1 MGTSVSP
8 SSNLSPRYQR
18 LIQRTLQIERQPK
31 LELQNE
37 RQQKQD
43 TKSVVSDL
51 DGKLSSLQSQ
61 LSTLTDTISS
71 PFEGRSASAAEGT
84 EGFSVSADKTA
95 STGSYSVAVNRL
107 ASADGRVSQAYNS
120 GGTGLRTFFDNN
132 GQQTFDL
139 EVATPTDSNP
149 DAREQ
154 ISVTVDPSGSTN
166 KEILGN
172 IQTAIDDALQTA
184 VDNGTIS
191 SDERPSASVLNPT
204 SGTARLSLRSQES
217 GYQGR
222 LGFTDSSNGLLAEL
236 QVNADQLAND
246 TQGGEI
252 TEVGTD
258 EGSSQ
263 LTSEFELNG
272 LTFTRNSNEVTDAVD
287 GVTINLE
294 EATGTTSS
302 FEVSAD
308 EEGAKDAVQEFIDRY
323 NEVNNFLQNKTEVNP
338 DADERGAFAND
349 GTFRRLGL
357 QLRNDATRPVE
368 GLPDRLNTLED
379 IGIEA
384 SRDGTLE
391 LADEGAFSD
400 ALRNDQAAL
409 KDLFAG
415 DDGVAKRLETR
426 VDQYVETG
434 GIIDGRE
441 DVITGSVDRIDNRI
455 DRLDER
461 LQRRQEQLRARFSEV
476 QSTIQSLARQQRAIS
491 QRLF

>member
-1 MGTSVSP
+1 MGTSIRP
-8 SSNLSPRYQR
+8 SSSLSPQYQR
-18 LIQRTLQIERQPK
+18 LIQRTLRIERQPK

-37 RQQKQD
+37 RQQKKNE
-43 TKSVVSDL
+43 KSVVSDL

-61 LSTLTDTISS
+61 LSSLTDTVSS
-71 PFEGRSASAAEGT
+71 PFEGRNASAAEGT
-84 EGFSVSADKTA
+84 KGFSVSADETA
-95 STGSYSVAVNRL
+95 STGSYSLAVNRL

-184 VDNGTIS
+184 VDDGTIS
-191 SDERPSASVLNPT
+191 SDERPIASVINPT
-204 SGTARLSLRSQES
+204 SGTARLSLRSQQT

-222 LGFTDSSNGLLAEL
+222 LSFSDSSNNLLSEL
-236 QVNADQLAND
+236 QVNADQIAND

-252 TEVGTD
+252 TEVGKN
-258 EGSSQ
+258 ERKSQ

-287 GVTINLE
+287 GVTISLE
-294 EATGTTSS
+294 EKTDTTSS

-323 NEVNNFLQNKTEVNP
+323 NEVNKFLQNKTEVNP
-338 DADERGAFAND
+338 DSEERGAFAND
-349 GTFRRLGL
+349 GTFQRLEF

-368 GLPDRLNTLED
+368 GLPDRLNTLKD

-391 LADEGAFSD
+391 LSDEDAFSS
-400 ALRNDQAAL
+400 ALQNDKEAL
-409 KDLFAG
+409 KDLFSG
-415 DDGVAKRLETR
+415 SDGVATRLENR
-426 VDQYVETG
+426 VDSYVEAG
-434 GIIDGRE
+434 GVIDDRE
-441 DVITGSVDRIDNRI
+441 DVIDSSIDRIDGRI

-461 LQRRQEQLRARFSEV
+461 LQRRQQQLRDRFAEV
-476 QSTIQSLARQQRAIS
+476 QSTIRSLASQQQSIS